1 MVQGRGQLHANAL
14 STNPR
19 VNHDVEGRAVSPCT
33 IPGENIPTTVEPFPV
48 DELVPTGDDIEWA
61 VQRMRSNRSGG
72 PSGIRTEHL
81 QQWLREAQKA
91 EAE

>member
-1 MVQGRGQLHANAL
+1 M
-14 STNPR
+14 
-19 VNHDVEGRAVSPCT
+19 
-33 IPGENIPTTVEPFPV
+33 
-48 DELVPTGDDIEWA
+48 VPTGDDIEWA

-91 EAE
+91 NEYIALVMGLVTITETDIDTVKESETEMKTDMETAVTGPLSLYYWKRAVVLM